1 MGMTSSRGFIG
12 VAADAMGQ
20 GNPVGAMLASLLFG
34 SANAVGNV
42 LQINSFST
50 DVVMAIPYVVSIIG
64 IIVYSA
70 REKQKRESKIKRA
83 IAQAEK
89 LNGI

>member
-1 MGMTSSRGFIG
+1 M
-12 VAADAMGQ
+12 
-20 GNPVGAMLASLLFG
+20 
-34 SANAVGNV
+34 